1 MYEGRALSAHKHHA
15 AQLAIG
21 QSTSVRVPSASRYVP
36 TGVVLKRGAKY
47 VITADKSHWQ
57 DWNLDSDAD
66 GRDKPT
72 FVQSMAQWALR
83 CKSGRWFQLIGAVG
97 RSDEHF
103 FPVGKHLQWTYE
115 GQGSSR
121 DVELNLFANDAW
133 FAYWN
138 NRGEVNVTITRVG

>member
-1 MYEGRALSAHKHHA
+1 MSAHKHHA
-15 AQLAIG
+15 APLAIG
-21 QSTSVRVPSASRYVP
+21 QSTSVCVPSASRYVS

-57 DWNLDSDAD
+57 DWKLDSDAD

-72 FVQSMAQWALR
+72 FAQSAVQWALR

-97 RSDEHF
+97 RNNEHL

-121 DVELNLFANDAW
+121 DEVLHLFANDAW

-138 NRGEVNVTITRVG
+138 NHGEINVTITRVA